1 MHRDPRAA
9 LFFPPLA
16 VRYDPRANWL
26 LVAPVLFAVLLVAMS
41 AWVAR
46 TARWRVLIL
55 VAFAAA
61 AGWAVALAQVDGV
74 AGLTGDANYLH
85 DVTFVRDPVSFLSGF
100 VANIAHYTQHVRA
113 HPPGFLILLWG
124 MRRLGLGGAGWESAA
139 VIAAGAAAV
148 PAALM
153 VVREL
158 AGERTARSAAPFLVL
173 APIAIWVATSADSL
187 FMGVTAWS
195 VATLVLST
203 GRSGRRSDV
212 LAALGGLLF
221 GAGLFLSY
229 GIALVA
235 LVPVSIAV
243 ARRRLRPL
251 IVAAGGIAAVGAV
264 FAAAGFWWFRGL
276 QATVDQYTMSAAQF
290 RPQRAFWLIDLG
302 AFAIAVGPATAV
314 ALARL
319 RNRWVWVPVVAA
331 LVAVALADLSGLSK
345 GEVER
350 IWLPFAP
357 WILVAGVSLDGDRP
371 EGRPWLAVQAAAC
384 LWLQVFVRG
393 P

>member
-1 MHRDPRAA
+1 MRRDPRAA

-26 LVAPVLFAVLLVAMS
+26 LVVPVVVAVLLVAMS

-46 TARWRVLIL
+46 TARWWVVIL

-61 AGWAVALAQVDGV
+61 AGWAVALAQADGV

-85 DVTFVRDPVSFLSGF
+85 DVAFVRHPGAFLSGF
-100 VANIAHYTQHVRA
+100 VVNIAHYTQHVRA
-113 HPPGFLILLWG
+113 HPPGYMALLWA
-124 MRRLGLGGAGWESAA
+124 MRRIGLGGAGWEAAA

-148 PAALM
+148 PAALFF
-153 VVREL
+153 VREL

-173 APIAIWVATSADSL
+173 APTAIWMATSADGF

-195 VATLVLST
+195 VAAIVLST

-212 LAALGGLLF
+212 LAALGGVLF

-229 GIALVA
+229 GAALVG
-235 LVPVSIAV
+235 LVPVAIAA

-251 IVAAGGIAAVGAV
+251 IVAAAGIAAVGAV
-264 FAAAGFWWFRGL
+264 FAAAGFWWFHGL
-276 QATVDQYTMSAAQF
+276 QATLNQYAMSAAQF
-290 RPQRAFWLIDLG
+290 RPQSAFWLIDLG
-302 AFAIAVGPATAV
+302 AFAVAVGPTTAV

-319 RNRWVWVPVVAA
+319 RQRWIWLAVGAA
-331 LVAVALADLSGLSK
+331 LLGVVLADLSGFSK

-357 WILVAGVSLDGDRP
+357 WILVASASLDGDRP
-371 EGRPWLAVQAAAC
+371 QGRPWLAAQAAAC
-384 LWLQVFVRG
+384 LWLQIFVRG